1 MNDLF
6 LTLDQL
12 NKIIEIVGSGLAG
25 SEVNIYT
32 PDLYAATL
40 YTLSGQTMLI
50 DDRYILELDEE
61 LDPQEVWTTCKV
73 TTRGPFK

>member
-12 NKIIEIVGSGLAG
+12 EQIIKIIGSGLVG

-32 PDLYAATL
+32 TDLCEAAL
-40 YTLSGQTMLI
+40 YELDGQIMLI
-50 DDRYILELDEE
+50 KDRYILELDEE
-61 LDPQEVWTTCKV
+61 LDPQEAWTSCKI
-73 TTRGPFK
+73 TIRG